1 MSKKSLDHF
10 GELQRAIIE
19 IVWEQ
24 GEATVREVW
33 ERLRQK
39 KEMVYTTILTSMQR
53 LERDGWLTHRAEGN
67 KHIYMATKTRAQAGA
82 GSVRKFLHKMF
93 NGNAALLF
101 QQLVEEDELSDK
113 ELHELKR
120 LIDQKEKERKR

>member
-67 KHIYMATKTRAQAGA
+67 KNIYMATKTRAQAGA

>member
-10 GELQRAIIE
+10 GDLQRAIIE
-19 IVWEQ
+19 IVWELR
-24 GEATVREVW
+24 EATVRDVW

-39 KEMVYTTILTSMQR
+39 KEMVYTTVLTSMQR

-67 KHIYMATKTRAQAGA
+67 KNIYVATKTRAQAGA

-93 NGNAALLF
+93 NGNAVLLF
-101 QQLVEEDELSDK
+101 QQLVEEDELSDQ
-113 ELHELKR
+113 ELRELKR
-120 LIDQKEKERKR
+120 LIEQREKRRRK

>member
-10 GELQRAIIE
+10 GALQRAIIE
-19 IVWEQ
+19 IVWEL

-67 KHIYMATKTRAQAGA
+67 KNIYMATKTRAQAGA

>member
-1 MSKKSLDHF
+1 MGKKSLDHF

-19 IVWEQ
+19 IVWEL
-24 GEATVREVW
+24 GEASVREVW
-33 ERLRQK
+33 KRLH
-39 KEMVYTTILTSMQR
+39 KEKELVYTTILTSMQR
-53 LERDGWLTHRAEGN
+53 LEKDGWLTHRLEGN
-67 KHIYMATKTRAQAGA
+67 KNIYMPTKTRAQAGA
-82 GSVRKFLHKMF
+82 GSVRKFIHKMF

-120 LIDQKEKERKR
+120 LIGKKEKERKR